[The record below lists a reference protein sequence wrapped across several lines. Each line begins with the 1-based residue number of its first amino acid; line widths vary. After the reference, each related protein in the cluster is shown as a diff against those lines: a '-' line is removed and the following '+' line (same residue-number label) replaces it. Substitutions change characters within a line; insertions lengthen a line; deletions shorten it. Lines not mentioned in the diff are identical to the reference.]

1 MELKN
6 SNAVKFIQ
14 RTAGKV
20 TLFAELTGRKIQ
32 VPDNSNHVE
41 NPMQS
46 EETPSTCADHVHEQ
60 QKVCGRMCS
69 HA

>member
-6 SNAVKFIQ
+6 RNAVKFIQ

-20 TLFAELTGRKIQ
+20 TLFAELTGRGIQ
-32 VPDNSNHVE
+32 VHDNNNHVE

-46 EETPSTCADHVHEQ
+46 EETPFTCADHIHKQ
-60 QKVCGRMCS
+60 QKVCGCMCG